1 MNIMKQI
8 GSLTIIFVGGVFTAN
23 TFHAIGYYTFSKKA
37 GGENIG
43 INILTLKKVGNENTT
58 NGII

>member
-37 GGENIG
+37 GGENVG
-43 INILTLKKVGNENTT
+43 INILTIKKSWQ
-58 NGII
+58 